1 MTTPHTEKQA
11 TVVAAPGAGRP
22 RPGGR
27 PPGQRRKRKQGGS
40 HTPAARAISALWFLT
55 PLALLV
61 VVWLVAVAVTDP
73 PLRVFPQVGD
83 VLSALGD
90 MWSSGELFDHLG
102 ASLRRMGIGAAIA
115 ILTALPFGIALGSSA
130 ALSAFFSPLL
140 RFSVA
145 LAGIAWIPV
154 ATLWFGYGDKAVIFI
169 VWNAMFF
176 AITYNAMLGVRQIP
190 AQLLRAARSMGT
202 GRLRMFWEVLL
213 PGALPSV
220 VTGLRVGLGYGW
232 RGLVAAEIIASNA
245 GLGYALFQA
254 QKYFQTDVIIASMVI
269 IGVLWLLMDRL
280 MLAPLEKRTV
290 ERWGMTQGRG

>member
-1 MTTPHTEKQA
+1 M
-11 TVVAAPGAGRP
+11 
-22 RPGGR
+22 
-27 PPGQRRKRKQGGS
+27 
-40 HTPAARAISALWFLT
+40 
-55 PLALLV
+55 
-61 VVWLVAVAVTDP
+61 AVTITDP

-102 ASLRRMGIGAAIA
+102 ASLRRMGIGAALAIA
-115 ILTALPFGIALGSSA
+115 TALPFGIALGSSA
-130 ALSAFFSPLL
+130 AMSAFFSPLL

-190 AQLLRAARSMGT
+190 TQLLRAARSMGT
-202 GRLRMFWEVLL
+202 SRLRMFWEVLL

-254 QKYFQTDVIIASMVI
+254 QKYFRTDVIIASMVI

-290 ERWGMTQGRG
+290 ERWGMTEGRG